1 MFFQLRFFVL
11 SVLAV
16 LLIAPSSSWSDA
28 SIASDLPQKPGNEA
42 PKICAY
48 IASYAPGYEWQDRLE
63 KSLKQTLHN
72 HCTIKTHYM
81 DSKKLSSLAHLEAA
95 GLKAKAFIEEIK
107 PSLVIVSDDNAV
119 KFVLREHYPNNPM
132 PFVFCGVNNSGG
144 NYGLPFNNTTGMIE
158 TSPFHNLFKILFQN
172 YPGKSHIAYLTTT
185 GTTAAKNIAEFHS
198 IINDLQLP
206 ESSAYRAQTEADW
219 KQIFTKLQ
227 NDPSVDFIILGNNA
241 AFPQWNQQENIEWIK
256 KHTRKVTAATQK
268 WMMDYATIGYTK
280 VPEEQGEW
288 AGLAAVEIL
297 KGVPIQYLSVVPNQ
311 KFTFWKND
319 YLIHELDSPLSES
332 LLKQARSFKSPSSAI
347 KANKGLHQ

>member
-1 MFFQLRFFVL
+1 MFVQLRFFFL
-11 SVLAV
+11 SALTV
-16 LLIAPSSSWSDA
+16 LLVAPSSSWSDA
-28 SIASDLPQKPGNEA
+28 SIASDLPQRAGNEA

-63 KSLKQTLHN
+63 KSLKKTLKN

-81 DSKKLSSLAHLEAA
+81 NSKKLSSFEQLKAA
-95 GLKAKAFIEEIK
+95 GDKAKDFIENIN

-119 KFVLREHYPNNPM
+119 QYVLKEHYRNSTTS
-132 PFVFCGVNNSGG
+132 FVFCGVNNSGG
-144 NYGLPFNNTTGMIE
+144 NYGLPYRNTTGMIE
-158 TSPFHNLFKILFQN
+158 TSPFRNLFQILFRE

-185 GTTAAKNIAEFHS
+185 GTTAAKNILEFHN
-198 IINDLQLP
+198 IVKELQLP
-206 ESSAYRAQTEADW
+206 KSSAYRAQSEEDW

-227 NDPSVDFIILGNNA
+227 NDPTVDFIILGNNA
-241 AFPQWNQQENIEWIK
+241 AFPQWNRKENIEWVK
-256 KHTRKVTAATQK
+256 THTRKVTAATQK

-311 KFTFWKND
+311 EFTFWKNES
-319 YLIHELDSPLSES
+319 LIQELDSPLSES
-332 LLKQARSFKSPSSAI
+332 LLKQARSFQPPSSVPQEE
-347 KANKGLHQ
+347 KGLHP